1 MSQAGKPP
9 PSKRYA
15 AGFSVASNTFLVLA
29 KLVVGVITRSV
40 AVISEAVHSAMD
52 LLAAVIAFVAVSY
65 SDRPP
70 DREHPYGHGKIE
82 SLSGAIEA
90 VLIFVAVFFIA
101 RESIE
106 KMIHGGAVE
115 KVYLGSAVMGL
126 SALVN
131 TAVSIYLQRAGRLTD
146 SEALLADAAHLRTD
160 VYTSL
165 GVMVGLLLVHF
176 TKIQIL
182 DPITALSVAL
192 LIVWEAW
199 QITRRSIGNL
209 LDRSL
214 PEEEQRLLE
223 DAIASAGGSYHEL
236 RSRKSGSS
244 RKIDLHLDV
253 SPTATAS
260 EVHALCDRIE
270 QNVERALPGAQLL
283 IHPEPAEQKD
293 PAGVIRQ
300 WVASSLDQHARMFLG
315 YSDLDV
321 TAAGERVQV
330 GLRLELAPGTTVE
343 QIEETCRHLA
353 DHIREHVPGAQVY
366 IEPRVGSARERPDD

>member
-1 MSQAGKPP
+1 
-9 PSKRYA
+9 
-15 AGFSVASNTFLVLA
+15 VASNTFLVLA
-29 KLVVGVITRSV
+29 KLVIGVITRSV

-52 LLAAVIAFVAVSY
+52 LLASVIALVAVSY

-90 VLIFVAVFFIA
+90 FLIFVAVFFIA

-106 KMIHGGAVE
+106 KLIHGGAVE

-126 SALVN
+126 SAVVN
-131 TAVSIYLQRAGRLTD
+131 TAVSIYLQRVGRRTD

-160 VYTSL
+160 VYTSV
-165 GVMVGLLLVHF
+165 GVMCGLLLVHF
-176 TKIQIL
+176 TKIQML

-192 LIVWEAW
+192 LIVYEAW

-223 DAIASAGGSYHEL
+223 EAIARAGGRYHEL

-244 RKIDLHLDV
+244 RKIDLHLEV

-270 QNVERALPGAQLL
+270 QNVARALPGAQLL
-283 IHPEPAEQKD
+283 IHPEPASEQD
-293 PAGVIRQ
+293 PVGAIRE
-300 WVASSLDQHARMFLG
+300 WVVHSLDQHARMFLG
-315 YSDLDV
+315 YTDLEV
-321 TAAGERVQV
+321 TATGQRVQV
-330 GLRLELAPGTTVE
+330 GFRLELSPGTTVE
-343 QIEETCRHLA
+343 QIEETCRHLEE
-353 DHIREHVPGAQVY
+353 HVREHVPGAQVY
-366 IEPRVGSARERPDD
+366 IEPRVGSPPEGKA